1 MAAEVYGLDVLR
13 AGVQDRDDNETR
25 FMVLRRMDGT
35 EDMKAEAETGA
46 ETTVEQEEQEQG
58 EGQKQKQKALL
69 IFTVAHH
76 SPGALAA
83 ALAVFQRHGLNLA
96 SINTRPSGLAP
107 WNYYFIV
114 EVEMGTEGEQ
124 GKGEGNAHGNG
135 DREGKDD
142 LDRCL
147 EGLQGV
153 AERVRSLGR
162 WVVGDR

>member
-1 MAAEVYGLDVLR
+1 MAAEVYGLEVLR
-13 AGVQDRDDNETR
+13 EGVQDRDDNETR
-25 FMVLRRMDGT
+25 FMVLRRRDRQDHQGGQ
-35 EDMKAEAETGA
+35 EIKAETRIEAGSGK
-46 ETTVEQEEQEQG
+46 ETTTQ
-58 EGQKQKQKALL
+58 QKQKALL

-114 EVEMGTEGEQ
+114 EVEVGVGTGLETDD
-124 GKGEGNAHGNG
+124 GNESVNLAG
-135 DREGKDD
+135 
-142 LDRCL
+142 CL
-147 EGLQGV
+147 EELQGV

-162 WVVGDR
+162 WVVGGR